1 MSSEARSDLV
11 CVVAD
16 LQMEQTLEGLLGRS
30 KALDMR
36 KIHHQIHRFGR
47 DPGCWRQAHE
57 FLRSRVQQFH
67 HALVIFDR
75 AGCGQES
82 LTRLEL
88 EADLEQ
94 RLKQNGWGERA
105 AAIVIDPMLEIW
117 VFSDSSQVSAALGW
131 PRRDSELR
139 AWWVEK
145 GFLAPGELKPRHRNP
160 KAAVDAAMFAVKK
173 PRSGAVYRQI
183 AEKVSVKRCQDPA
196 FIKLRET
203 LRRWFPAA

>member
-16 LQMEQTLEGLLGRS
+16 LQMEQTLKGLLGRS
-30 KALDMR
+30 EALKMR
-36 KIHHQIHRFGR
+36 KIRHQIYRFGR
-47 DPGCWRQAHE
+47 DPGCWQRGHE
-57 FLRSRVQQFH
+57 YLRSFVQQFH

-75 AGCGQES
+75 KGCGQEG
-82 LTRLEL
+82 TRLEL

-117 VFSDSSQVSAALGW
+117 VFSDSPNVSAALGW
-131 PRRDSELR
+131 SRDSELR

-145 GFLAPGELKPRHRNP
+145 EFLAPGELKPRQRNP
-160 KAAVDAAMFAVKK
+160 KEAVDAAMFAVQK
-173 PRSGAVYRQI
+173 PRSGAVYRRI
-183 AEKVSVKRCQDPA
+183 AETVSVNRCQDPA

-203 LRRWFPAA
+203 LRLWFPKA